1 MTNMKTEGAEAS
13 AQPAKSCRRLYLDRN
28 LLVVFGVTLMSI
40 MGVANLTPAFPL
52 IGLAFGIPRES
63 IGLLIVAFTIPGIFL
78 TPILGVL
85 ADRLGRKAIL
95 VPSLLLFGAAGTACA
110 FAPTFTILLILRVLQ
125 GVGCASLGA
134 LNVTLIGD
142 LYARREQAEAI
153 GYNASVIGIGT
164 AVYPAIGG
172 VLAAFF
178 GWFAPFLMTIVAMPI
193 ALIVLMVLEKT
204 EPQRKTSFRQ
214 YLGQA
219 WLAVRNRQVFGILA
233 GSLVTFILTYGALTT
248 FVPYLPIFGSS
259 PLLVGL
265 VMFIL
270 SVATALTATQ
280 IGRWIR
286 RYSGKRLLVVA
297 YSLYSVALLLV
308 LMLPA
313 VWASY
318 VYPVAPQ
325 IPVIIAIIIP
335 AAIFGVAQGLNI
347 PTLQTLLVGSAPPEH
362 RGALTSIMVTVFWL
376 GQTLGP
382 VVMSAVS
389 LYADLPGV
397 FLASALLALAMVP
410 VVTGT
415 MRSEHVGSQPG
426 H

>member
-1 MTNMKTEGAEAS
+1 MTNMKPEGAEAN
-13 AQPAKSCRRLYLDRN
+13 AQPAKSRRRLYLDRN

-78 TPILGVL
+78 TPILGVS

-125 GVGCASLGA
+125 GAGCASLGA

-142 LYARREQAEAI
+142 LYMRSEQAEAM
-153 GYNASVIGIGT
+153 GYNASITGIGT
-164 AVYPAIGG
+164 AVYPAVGG
-172 VLAAFF
+172 VLAAFL
-178 GWFAPFLMTIVAMPI
+178 GWFAPFLMTSVAIPI
-193 ALIVLMVLEKT
+193 ALIVLMALERT

-219 WLAVRNRQVFGILA
+219 WPALRNRQVFGILA

-248 FVPYLPIFGSS
+248 FGPYLPIFGNS

-286 RYSGKRLLVVA
+286 RYSGRRLLVVA
-297 YSLYSVALLLV
+297 YFLYAVALLLV
-308 LMLPA
+308 VMLPA
-313 VWASY
+313 VWAFY

-325 IPVIIAIIIP
+325 IPVIISIIIP
-335 AAIFGVAQGLNI
+335 AVIFGVAQGLNI
-347 PTLQTLLVGSAPPEH
+347 PTLQTLLVGSAPPAY
-362 RGALTSIMVTVFWL
+362 RGALTSIMATVFWL

-382 VVMSAVS
+382 VVMSVVS
-389 LYADLPGV
+389 LYADLAGV
-397 FLASALLALAMVP
+397 FLAGALLALVMVP
-410 VVTGT
+410 VVAGT
-415 MRSEHVGSQPG
+415 IRSRRAGGEFEH
-426 H
+426 